1 MTASTAAP
9 SLTLIEANRRLQKQ
23 QAQARSARQAEEPLV
38 EQGEHSS
45 LGEVR
50 SRMQPASAA
59 AIIAILPDHLGWG
72 SAPMTALLRRR
83 GQQKSKPVV
92 GGSRHEGGSGE
103 GAAAVQAHD
112 HDLEGQ
118 GGGKV
123 VNLYANDLLN
133 TLASG
138 DWVKLYPDIGL
149 GMLRREMTAPGR
161 LWLMLRAIDKEGQGS
176 IPIERAKEL
185 LVKESSPLRLCG
197 QRQWRN
203 LLREG
208 DGVFWI
214 RDQDQIWL
222 KSVYKVA
229 LALGVERLTGHPVAL
244 PVTALLAGIGA
255 FRAHLYTAFH
265 SGRAKESVRGREVM
279 PIARVTLAGLS
290 GVGASS
296 QRAYE
301 KQTKLKVQANFAVG
315 EVATEENREN
325 RAWTQGQAVFELTDY
340 HGQQGRK
347 GETYLAWQL
356 PNSYL
361 GQHQHRPKG
370 RQKRINREL
379 KDLVMQGMPGNVEGR
394 AETHPEKR
402 YYSNGKEAVRG
413 CGRGSGQDLYWQMHQ
428 RHNRPC
434 VLWQQVGM
442 I

>member
-1 MTASTAAP
+1 MAASTAAP
-9 SLTLIEANRRLQKQ
+9 SLALIEANRRLQKQ
-23 QAQARSARQAEEPLV
+23 QAQARSARQAEGW
-38 EQGEHSS
+38 QGEHSS

-50 SRMQPASAA
+50 SRMQPESAA
-59 AIIAILPDHLGWG
+59 AIIATLPDHLGWG

-83 GQQKSKPVV
+83 GQQKSKPVA
-92 GGSRHEGGSGE
+92 GESGREGNSGE
-103 GAAAVQAHD
+103 GAAADQTND

-118 GGGKV
+118 GEREV
-123 VNLYANDLLN
+123 VSLYANDLLN

-214 RDQDQIWL
+214 RDREQIWL
-222 KSVYKVA
+222 KSVAKVA
-229 LALGVERLTGHPVAL
+229 FALGVERLTGQPVGL
-244 PVTALLAGIGA
+244 SVTALLAGIGA

-265 SGRAKESVRGREVM
+265 SGRSKESVRGRQAM

-325 RAWTQGQAVFELTDY
+325 RAWVQGQAVFELTDY
-340 HGQQGRK
+340 RGQQGRK

-379 KDLVMQGMPGNVEGR
+379 KDLVMQGMPGNVEER
-394 AETHPEKR
+394 ADTHPEKR
-402 YYSNGKEAVRG
+402 YYPNGKEA
-413 CGRGSGQDLYWQMHQ
+413 GRGRGRGRGQESDVYWQQQ
-428 RHNRPC
+428 RTRKRQF
-434 VLWQQVGM
+434 VLWQQMGNG
-442 I
+442 

>member
-1 MTASTAAP
+1 MGGITHTP
-9 SLTLIEANRRLQKQ
+9 SLALLEANRLLQER
-23 QAQARSARQAEEPLV
+23 QAQARFARQAEGLPV
-38 EQGEHSS
+38 EQGERSS
-45 LGEVR
+45 LCEVLPPA
-50 SRMQPASAA
+50 QPESAA
-59 AIIAILPDHLGWG
+59 AIIATLPDHLGWG
-72 SAPMTALLRRR
+72 SASMTALLRRQW
-83 GQQKSKPVV
+83 QQKSKPV
-92 GGSRHEGGSGE
+92 GEGGE
-103 GAAAVQAHD
+103 GAAVVQADD
-112 HDLEGQ
+112 HDLVCQ
-118 GGGKV
+118 GSGNV
-123 VNLYANDLLN
+123 VNIYANNLLRVP
-133 TLASG
+133 APG
-138 DWVKLYPDIGL
+138 EWVKLYPDIGL

-176 IPIERAKEL
+176 ICIEKAKEL
-185 LVKESSPLRLCG
+185 LVTESSPWRLCG

-203 LLREG
+203 LLRDG
-208 DGVFWI
+208 DGVFWT
-214 RDQDQIWL
+214 RDREQIWL
-222 KSVYKVA
+222 RSVSKVA
-229 LALGVERLTGHPVAL
+229 LALGVDRLAGRPVAL
-244 PVTALLAGIGA
+244 PVAALVEGIGA

-265 SGRAKESVRGREVM
+265 SGRTKESTRGRQVM

-340 HGQQGRK
+340 RGQQGRK

-379 KDLVMQGMPGNVEGR
+379 KDLVMQGMPGNVEER

-402 YYSNGKEAVRG
+402 YYPNGKEAARG
-413 CGRGSGQDLYWQMHQ
+413 CGRGQESDVYWPQQ
-428 RHNRPC
+428 QTRNRPF
-434 VLWQQVGM
+434 VLWQQVGNG
-442 I
+442 